1 MARHA
6 GEHGGRDDESQRQRM
21 GVHPVTLCTTECE
34 MGKGSAGLGRR
45 RRAVPRRVASRSRR
59 EQHRC
64 CDLEM
69 RGSRFHLA
77 YAFRLTPRKF
87 SERYPLVGALLAEID
102 KSERVK
108 RTVRLHR
115 A

>member
-1 MARHA
+1 
-6 GEHGGRDDESQRQRM
+6 
-21 GVHPVTLCTTECE
+21 
-34 MGKGSAGLGRR
+34 
-45 RRAVPRRVASRSRR
+45 
-59 EQHRC
+59 
-64 CDLEM
+64 M

-115 A
+115 T